1 VPLVEAG
8 DESGPENCDGRP
20 ARRPRHVAHRRQ
32 AGAPGAKKQDTQD
45 AIANYMAGLADEEV
59 PNLEP
64 LPVHAEEKMQH
75 GIKDAAGIAGGKQR
89 RRFNGD
95 EDEPENGGDPGL
107 QDVVAIG
114 VQAGNLLDAIVGGL
128 AGNHYIVDVA
138 LAESSAADAD
148 EARFLQKIG
157 NSGATA
163 IAHT

>member
-1 VPLVEAG
+1 
-8 DESGPENCDGRP
+8 
-20 ARRPRHVAHRRQ
+20 
-32 AGAPGAKKQDTQD
+32 
-45 AIANYMAGLADEEV
+45 MAGLADEEV